1 MLHELEIIINGKLCK
16 LVFLHRSPSQNM
28 KEFERSIKNLEWNL
42 EFIFNKGPYLTVMFG
57 DFNAK
62 SYNWYK
68 DDKTT
73 GSRSKL
79 EIRLLIMDLL
89 K

>member
-1 MLHELEIIINGKLCK
+1 MLHELETMINGKLCK
-16 LVFLHRSPSQNM
+16 LLFLHRSPSQNM
-28 KEFERSIKNLEWNL
+28 KELETFIKNLALNL
-42 EFIFNKGPYLTVMFG
+42 EFIFNKDPYLTVIFG
-57 DFNAK
+57 EFNAK
-62 SYNWYK
+62 SYNWHK